1 MKRNAFTPLEINSSD
16 RRRVSLM
23 GFTFIE
29 LIVSITIFTIVIIA
43 IYSAFNLGIKTWR
56 RSEEERSLQKVRL
69 ALLKVEKELK
79 ESFFFSGI
87 PFSGTDKEMVFP
99 LTIPAGDRDRACII
113 TYSVNIDSRAGLKKL
128 VRKERDFSEDIE
140 EAKEKIK
147 KVSPL
152 VNEIKFAY
160 AYKAEGPSKD
170 FEWQAF
176 WDGKEKGA
184 LPSGV
189 RISLATDEGGGFY
202 NKMIFLPH
210 GKLGEK

>member
-1 MKRNAFTPLEINSSD
+1 MKRNA
-16 RRRVSLM
+16 
-23 GFTFIE
+23 FTFIE
-29 LIVSITIFTIVIIA
+29 LIVSVTIFTIVVIA
-43 IYSAFNLGIKTWR
+43 VYSAFNLGIKTWR
-56 RSEEERSLQKVRL
+56 RSEDERSLQKVRL
-69 ALLKVEKELK
+69 ALLRVEKELK

-113 TYSVNIDSRAGLKKL
+113 TYSVNIDSRAGLKEL
-128 VRKERDFSEDIE
+128 VRKERDFSEDME
-140 EAKEKIK
+140 DAKEKIK

-160 AYKAEGPSKD
+160 AYKTEGLSKD

-176 WDGKEKGA
+176 WDGREKGA

-189 RISLATDEGGGFY
+189 RISMATDEGKGFY
-202 NKMIFLPH
+202 NKVIFLPH
-210 GKLGEK
+210 GELGEK